1 MTITSNEVKDSGGL
15 IIDSKEPKST
25 TKRRFVV
32 SSDTAGELDT
42 DYQAI
47 RFTRVRMGDPHPD
60 YPTLVAV
67 RVESKRDVDNPLV
80 WRVVFEYETQQLLG
94 EPSTEVEQFSQKW
107 NLAIDAKFRDVYRT
121 SEDAG
126 ADFSPFVNP
135 ADAGF
140 TLLPLASQ
148 PDIGGKPID
157 SGGKPTSVLVR
168 EAKLIVDIEIV
179 TDPSKAGSYLASL
192 LQYAGRRNQGK
203 FLGAPEGT
211 LVYLGAQTQYLG
223 DTEFGTRYG
232 IKHSIAFDEFYHR
245 IQVAQLSSIKQ
256 GQVQLGADDTS
267 APAGY
272 ANHAFKVNWVQPFPR
287 KFDFRLL
294 GIRL

>member
-1 MTITSNEVKDSGGL
+1 
-15 IIDSKEPKST
+15 
-25 TKRRFVV
+25 
-32 SSDTAGELDT
+32 
-42 DYQAI
+42 
-47 RFTRVRMGDPHPD
+47 
-60 YPTLVAV
+60 
-67 RVESKRDVDNPLV
+67 
-80 WRVVFEYETQQLLG
+80 
-94 EPSTEVEQFSQKW
+94 
-107 NLAIDAKFRDVYRT
+107 
-121 SEDAG
+121 
-126 ADFSPFVNP
+126 
-135 ADAGF
+135 
-140 TLLPLASQ
+140 LASQ
-148 PDIGGKPID
+148 KDIGGKPID

-179 TDPSKAGSYLASL
+179 TDPAKAGSYLASL

-272 ANHAFKVNWVQPFPR
+272 DNHAFKVNWVQPFPR

>member
-1 MTITSNEVKDSGGL
+1 MTITSNEFKDTGGL
-15 IIDSKEPKST
+15 VIDSKEPKSS

-32 SSDTAGELDT
+32 KSDTAGELDT
-42 DYQAI
+42 DFQAI

-67 RVESKRDVDNPLV
+67 RVESKRDVDDPLV

-94 EPSTEVEQFSQKW
+94 EPSTDVEQFSQKW

-126 ADFSPFVNP
+126 ADFTPFRNP
-135 ADAGF
+135 SDAGF

-148 PDIGGKPID
+148 QDIGGKPID

-179 TDPSKAGSYLASL
+179 TDPAKAGSYLASL

-272 ANHAFKVNWVQPFPR
+272 AEHAFKVNWVQPFPR

>member
-15 IIDSKEPKST
+15 IIDSKEPKSA

-42 DYQAI
+42 DLQAI
-47 RFTRVRMGDPHPD
+47 NFTGVSMGDAHPD

-80 WRVVFEYETQQLLG
+80 WRVVFEYETQNLLV
-94 EPSTEVEQFSQKW
+94 EPTTDIERFSQKW

-179 TDPSKAGSYLASL
+179 TNPAKAGSYLASL

-272 ANHAFKVNWVQPFPR
+272 AEHAFKVNWVQPFPR